1 MRQQEK
7 TLRNSQRLLCLKRS
21 LRMRKGAAHDELAGA
36 ADSYKAHEK
45 KTDCKYIES
54 SYSGDYIPRCAANA
68 QIIV

>member
-1 MRQQEK
+1 
-7 TLRNSQRLLCLKRS
+7 
-21 LRMRKGAAHDELAGA
+21 MRKGAAHDELAGA